1 MDQPGPRTVKD
12 APASSKERKKSMTTK
27 IPVTLE
33 GNLTADPEHGT
44 GESGNEYARF
54 SLAVNDRRLNEDTG
68 RWEDAGT
75 VFHRVVVFSQQA
87 RHVTDSLHKGDAAIV
102 VGDLR
107 FGTYTDKD
115 TGQTRETR
123 DVIADNVGA
132 SLKFTGAAIN
142 RAPKASGPAA
152 DASGPVA
159 EPASYAGTGVT
170 R

>member
-1 MDQPGPRTVKD
+1 M
-12 APASSKERKKSMTTK
+12 STK

-44 GESGNEYARF
+44 GESGTEYTRF
-54 SLAVNDRRLNEDTG
+54 SLAANDRRLNEETG

-75 VFHRVVVFSQQA
+75 VFHRVVVFDQQA
-87 RHVTDSLHKGDAAIV
+87 AHVATSLHKGDGAIV

-107 FGTYTDKD
+107 FGTYTDKE
-115 TGQTRETR
+115 TGQVRETR
-123 DVIADNVGA
+123 DVLATNVGP
-132 SLKFTGAAIN
+132 SLRFADATIT
-142 RAPKASGPAA
+142 RAPKANGPAA

-159 EPASYAGTGVT
+159 APASYAGADVA